1 MWLPAVQ
8 TTWPRSGT
16 NSICRILSDFY
27 LPQERIVVEA
37 KMTRASLGQK
47 EVTDQLI
54 IDAVRYGHME
64 GVETLICLV
73 YDPERRCANP
83 RAIENDVEN
92 SGSRLRIRAVVCPQ
106 GL

>member
-1 MWLPAVQ
+1 
-8 TTWPRSGT
+8 
-16 NSICRILSDFY
+16 
-27 LPQERIVVEA
+27 
-37 KMTRASLGQK
+37 MTRASLGQK

-54 IDAVRYGHME
+54 IDAARYGHME